1 MDYQD
6 YSLPLVKYKKLK
18 QPRLEN
24 YTKPISKQPSH
35 DYIGY
40 SSFSNNYDSINI
52 TVEKTKN
59 KKNTTIIIIVSTII
73 ITAVICLIIAW
84 SAKLL

>member
-6 YSLPLVKYKKLK
+6 YSLPLLKYNRSTSEKMK
-18 QPRLEN
+18 N
-24 YTKPISKQPSH
+24 YTKPISKQSSNA
-35 DYIGY
+35 YIGY

-59 KKNTTIIIIVSTII
+59 KKNTTIIIIVSTIV
-73 ITAVICLIIAW
+73 ITTVICLIIAW